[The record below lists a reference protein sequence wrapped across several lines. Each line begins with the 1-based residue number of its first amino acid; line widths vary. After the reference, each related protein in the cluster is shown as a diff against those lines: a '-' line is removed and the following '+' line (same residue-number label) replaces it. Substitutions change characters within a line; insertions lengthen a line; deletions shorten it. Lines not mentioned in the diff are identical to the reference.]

1 MRTPLQVSKE
11 IKRIITFET
20 NSMGE
25 PMAVVVYKKKGV
37 APGATTDRETVQVSA
52 KSILEKVVDSQIQ
65 AANEFKTLN
74 EQAGSNW
81 LKELGKNIS
90 LAIVKGGSSFETNK
104 Q

>member
-37 APGATTDRETVQVSA
+37 TPRATPDMETVQITA
-52 KSILEKVVDSQIQ
+52 KSLLEKVVDSQIQ
-65 AANEFKTLN
+65 AANEFKALN
-74 EQAGSNW
+74 EQAGPNW

-90 LAIVKGGSSFETNK
+90 LAIVKGGSSFEPNK
-104 Q
+104 